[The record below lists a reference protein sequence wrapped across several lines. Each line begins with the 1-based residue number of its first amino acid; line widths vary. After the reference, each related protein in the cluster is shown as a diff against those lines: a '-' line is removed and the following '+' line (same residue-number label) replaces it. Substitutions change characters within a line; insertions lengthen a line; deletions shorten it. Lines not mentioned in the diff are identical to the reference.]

1 MYYAGDVARL
11 GTSDQKKSRISGVD
25 RMCLGPSIGI
35 IARALIPWI
44 ITAAIEC
51 DMAASHTSDQ
61 RCDKSTRQSRQPED
75 HQL

>member
-1 MYYAGDVARL
+1 MYYAGDVARR
-11 GTSDQKKSRISGVD
+11 GTSDQKKSGISGVD

-51 DMAASHTSDQ
+51 DVAALHTSDQ
-61 RCDKSTRQSRQPED
+61 RCDKSTRRSRESED
-75 HQL
+75 HRL